1 MKTDLENVSNLE
13 KKLKIEVPAQKV
25 NDEFS
30 RAYKYLQREVNIKG
44 FRKGKAP
51 LETIKSIYGDKV
63 KSDVAQNIVQATYWD
78 ALKEHKLTPVSMP
91 SIDFTD
97 VTEGEPFTYTAGFE
111 IRPEVKIQKKSGF
124 TVEKEKLDISDERIN
139 GVIDNVR
146 QSHATYEPVKEDRAV
161 QKGDFALIDFEGFL
175 DGVAFPGG
183 TAKGHLLEIGSNSF
197 IPGFEDQIIG
207 MKKGETKDVNV
218 SFPADYHAEEL
229 KGKPVVFKVTV
240 NEIQQKALPELTEE
254 FAQKLEHKSLADFK
268 DQVRKEIEGS
278 EKGRIEGETRDQLLK
293 KFVEANPV
301 EVPKSLLDEQ
311 RKALVADFKNR
322 LQQQGF
328 NDSNFDEYQQ
338 KWNDDF
344 DKTAEYMVKSA
355 FLIDKLAEEEKL
367 TATDKDVDAKF
378 DEMAK
383 QWGMEKEKIKQFYKE
398 KQGLDRMKYQITEDN
413 VFQYLL
419 KNSKVDEV
427 VKPAK
432 TDETKA

>member
-1 MKTDLENVSNLE
+1 MGLTVNTNIAALNAYRNLNATQSSLSKSLE
-13 KKLKIEVPAQKV
+13 KLSSGYRINRAADDAAGLAISEGLKSQVGGLTVAARNAQDGISVVQTAEGSLTEVH
-25 NDEFS
+25 S
-30 RAYKYLQREVNIKG
+30 ILQRLRDLSVQASNDSNNDKARANIKTEATSLVSELDRI
-44 FRKGKAP
+44 RKSTNFNGTN
-51 LETIKSIYGDKV
+51 LLDG
-63 KSDVAQNIVQATYWD
+63 
-78 ALKEHKLTPVSMP
+78 
-91 SIDFTD
+91 
-97 VTEGEPFTYTAGFE
+97 TAGTLNFQVGADGDANSN
-111 IRPEVKIQKKSGF
+111 IAVDMK
-124 TVEKEKLDISDERIN
+124 DI
-139 GVIDNVR
+139 
-146 QSHATYEPVKEDRAV
+146 
-161 QKGDFALIDFEGFL
+161 
-175 DGVAFPGG
+175 
-183 TAKGHLLEIGSNSF
+183 
-197 IPGFEDQIIG
+197 
-207 MKKGETKDVNV
+207 NV

-240 NEIQQKALPELTEE
+240 NDIQQKALPELNEE

-293 KFVEANPV
+293 KFVEANPI
-301 EVPKSLLDEQ
+301 EVPKSLLEEQ

-344 DKTAEYMVKSA
+344 DKTAEFMVKSA
-355 FLIDKLAEEEKL
+355 FLIDKLAEDEKL

-378 DEMAK
+378 EEMAK

-419 KNSKVDEV
+419 KNSQVQEV
-427 VKPAK
+427 IKPAK
-432 TDETKA
+432 TEAKA